1 MVVTA
6 ETINEF
12 FVKYGWEYD
21 YDEENNAWHTGFR
34 GKTSNFTVF
43 VHLTENWLIF
53 SVVPYVNA
61 PEDERCQS
69 HLGTYLLRL
78 NCIINMAKFSL
89 DDDGD
94 VMLTVELPTEG
105 LTYAHFFDGL
115 NAVSFYADEHYL
127 PVLNVAQDPEFDPGD
142 PADRVQLAT
151 NHQDGQL
158 N

>member
-1 MVVTA
+1 MSITA
-6 ETINEF
+6 ETIHDF
-12 FVKYGWEYD
+12 FNQYGWEYD
-21 YDEENNAWHTGFR
+21 YDEEHHAWHTGFR

-43 VHLTENWLIF
+43 VQLTENWLVF

-61 PEDERCQS
+61 PEDEECLANL
-69 HLGTYLLRL
+69 HTFLLRL

-94 VMLTVELPTEG
+94 VMLTVELPTDG
-105 LTYAHFFDGL
+105 LTYSQFFDGL

-127 PVLNVAQDPEFDPGD
+127 SVLNVAQDPDFDPGD
-142 PADRVQLAT
+142 PAQWVPAVT
-151 NHQDGQL
+151 GDGGQP